1 MNDDSRCCGTG
12 TCIINPE
19 GVCWCGQVWDGEKMS
34 PPNLEKESV
43 NAKQKTSTLSK
54 LQDSGLTAND
64 LT

>member
-19 GVCWCGQVWDGEKMS
+19 GVCWCGQVWDGEKMCL
-34 PPNLEKESV
+34 PNLEKESV
-43 NAKQKTSTLSK
+43 KAKPKTSTNPK
-54 LQDSGLTAND
+54 LQDPGLAAND